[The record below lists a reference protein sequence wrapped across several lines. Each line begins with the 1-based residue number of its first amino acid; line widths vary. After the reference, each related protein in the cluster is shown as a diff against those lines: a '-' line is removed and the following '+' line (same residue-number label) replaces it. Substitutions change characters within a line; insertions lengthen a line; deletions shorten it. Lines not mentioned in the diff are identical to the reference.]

1 LEGLLEK
8 EKEMMMK
15 MTPGS
20 IWEVLQ
26 GGGMPKEG
34 MEQMPGQVAPGA
46 GGAAAVAGP
55 VAQTQQEVNVPVQ
68 DAETKKSG
76 GGGWFGLGGR

>member
-34 MEQMPGQVAPGA
+34 MEQMPGQVVPGA
-46 GGAAAVAGP
+46 GGAAAAGP
-55 VAQTQQEVNVPVQ
+55 VAQTQQEVKVPVQ
-68 DAETKKSG
+68 DAEKKKSG